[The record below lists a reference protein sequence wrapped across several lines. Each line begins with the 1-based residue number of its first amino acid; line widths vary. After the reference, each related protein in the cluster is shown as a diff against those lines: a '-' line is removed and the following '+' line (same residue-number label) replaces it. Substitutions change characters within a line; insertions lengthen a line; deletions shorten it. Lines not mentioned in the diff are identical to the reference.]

1 MYFTITGV
9 KLYRG
14 SLYLGSSVLL
24 SNLILNH
31 FHSSGLPV
39 SRKFKNN
46 IFYVSFWYYFKNRMF
61 CMIFKS
67 KQLQGTSLRD

>member
-14 SLYLGSSVLL
+14 SLYLGSTELQSK
-24 SNLILNH
+24 LILNH

-46 IFYVSFWYYFKNRMF
+46 IFYVSFWYYFKNRKIECF
-61 CMIFKS
+61 A
-67 KQLQGTSLRD
+67 